1 MAGTGHRFEDG
12 LKRGR
17 FNRDSVRLGLV
28 ERAENL
34 FRDLLGEPE
43 RVLAT
48 NWRPKSNM
56 SLSFA
61 IKGNK
66 RGHWKDF
73 ATGEGGDILDLVA
86 VYLCGLSKAADD
98 FPTVLEAAARWAGIA
113 AEEVDRAEI
122 DRRRSQRDRA
132 AAAET
137 AREAARK
144 AATLADIIARVQPLE
159 GTSAATYLASRGIT
173 SWPEGALAYLPGD
186 PAALVVWAKDDAGNI
201 VGGQRIFVT
210 QAGARTV
217 GHDGAKRPKT
227 SFGSIQ
233 GFPARL
239 CGSGN
244 RLYVA
249 EGPET
254 ALSVWAATGADVWAV
269 FGWAGFKAAPLPLDR
284 PVVFCPDRDPP
295 GPAADGFRAC
305 ITHHLVLGT
314 DVWVAVAPEP
324 DGSKSDLNDTH
335 QRAGLEVVREALE
348 AAIRTAK
355 ASPEAPKEQPVGPP
369 LRPAEDLAYV
379 LEVGE
384 ARRLLQAEV
393 RDSLR
398 RPGVTLLEATL
409 GLGKTHATIAE
420 VAKLLIE
427 AKNAGIEKP
436 AVVITAPMHRLGRQM
451 KVDIEAQAP
460 TLRVVQLYG
469 PEAQDP
475 DDPSQSVCKRM
486 DEYRE
491 RQALLLDMQKFC
503 EVCPFVGSCLH
514 ITSKNQEAQ
523 IYVAFQEWLKA
534 SRTTLK
540 KGQTLVATVIDESPM
555 SALVNTSRR
564 AMPLAALL
572 AAPTRIRT
580 RQGKQIKR
588 LEAEA
593 DLRV

>member
-1 MAGTGHRFEDG
+1 M
-12 LKRGR
+12 
-17 FNRDSVRLGLV
+17 
-28 ERAENL
+28 
-34 FRDLLGEPE
+34 
-43 RVLAT
+43 
-48 NWRPKSNM
+48 
-56 SLSFA
+56 
-61 IKGNK
+61 
-66 RGHWKDF
+66 
-73 ATGEGGDILDLVA
+73 
-86 VYLCGLSKAADD
+86 
-98 FPTVLEAAARWAGIA
+98 
-113 AEEVDRAEI
+113 
-122 DRRRSQRDRA
+122 
-132 AAAET
+132 
-137 AREAARK
+137 
-144 AATLADIIARVQPLE
+144 
-159 GTSAATYLASRGIT
+159 
-173 SWPEGALAYLPGD
+173 
-186 PAALVVWAKDDAGNI
+186 
-201 VGGQRIFVT
+201 
-210 QAGARTV
+210 
-217 GHDGAKRPKT
+217 
-227 SFGSIQ
+227 
-233 GFPARL
+233 
-239 CGSGN
+239 
-244 RLYVA
+244 
-249 EGPET
+249 
-254 ALSVWAATGADVWAV
+254 
-269 FGWAGFKAAPLPLDR
+269 
-284 PVVFCPDRDPP
+284 
-295 GPAADGFRAC
+295 
-305 ITHHLVLGT
+305 
-314 DVWVAVAPEP
+314 
-324 DGSKSDLNDTH
+324 
-335 QRAGLEVVREALE
+335 VREALE

-355 ASPEAPKEQPVGPP
+355 ASPEAPKERPVGPP

-475 DDPSQSVCKRM
+475 DDPSQSVCKRL

-523 IYVAFQEWLKA
+523 IYVASQEWLKA

-564 AMPLAALL
+564 AMPLAA
-572 AAPTRIRT
+572 PTRIRT

>member
-1 MAGTGHRFEDG
+1 
-12 LKRGR
+12 
-17 FNRDSVRLGLV
+17 
-28 ERAENL
+28 
-34 FRDLLGEPE
+34 
-43 RVLAT
+43 
-48 NWRPKSNM
+48 M

-86 VYLCGLSKAADD
+86 VYLCGLSKAVDD
-98 FPTVLEAAARWAGIA
+98 FPAVLEAAARWAGIA
-113 AEEVDRAEI
+113 VEEVDRAEI
-122 DRRRSQRDRA
+122 DRRRIQRDRA

-144 AATLADIIARVQPLE
+144 AATLADIIARVQPVE
-159 GTSAATYLASRGIT
+159 GTPAAAYLASRRIT
-173 SWPEGALAYLPGD
+173 SWPEGALAHLPGE
-186 PAALVVWAKDDAGNI
+186 PAALIVWAKDDAGKI
-201 VGGQRIFVT
+201 AGGQRIFVT
-210 QAGARTV
+210 KAGERALDC
-217 GHDGAKRPKT
+217 DGAKLPKKG
-227 SFGSIQ
+227 FGTIA
-233 GFPARL
+233 GFPARFSGSDDCL
-239 CGSGN
+239 C
-244 RLYVA
+244 VA

-254 ALSVWAATGADVWAV
+254 ALSVWAATGAEVWAV
-269 FGWAGFKAAPLPLDR
+269 FGWTGFKAAPLPLDR
-284 PVVFCPDRDPP
+284 PVVFFPDRDPM
-295 GPAADGFRAC
+295 GPAANGFDDAVA
-305 ITHHLVLGT
+305 HHLVQGVDL
-314 DVWVAVAPEP
+314 WIAIAPEP

-335 QRAGLEVVREALE
+335 QRAGLEAVREALE
-348 AAIRTAK
+348 AAIRAAN
-355 ASPEAPKEQPVGPP
+355 ASPEPPIEQPARPR
-369 LRPAEDLAYV
+369 LRPAEDLANA

-384 ARRLLQAEV
+384 VRRLLQAEV
-393 RDSLR
+393 RDGLR

-409 GLGKTHATIAE
+409 GLGKTHAMIAE
-420 VAKLLIE
+420 VAKLLVE
-427 AKNAGIEKP
+427 AREAGIEKP
-436 AVVITAPMHRLGRQM
+436 AVVITAQMHRLGRQM
-451 KVDIEAQAP
+451 KADIEAEAP

-475 DDPSQSVCKRM
+475 DDPSQSVCKRL

-523 IYVAFQEWLKA
+523 IYVASQEWLKA
-534 SRTTLK
+534 SRTPLK

-580 RQGKQIKR
+580 SRGNR
-588 LEAEA
+588 T
-593 DLRV
+593 

>member
-1 MAGTGHRFEDG
+1 M
-12 LKRGR
+12 
-17 FNRDSVRLGLV
+17 
-28 ERAENL
+28 
-34 FRDLLGEPE
+34 
-43 RVLAT
+43 
-48 NWRPKSNM
+48 
-56 SLSFA
+56 
-61 IKGNK
+61 
-66 RGHWKDF
+66 
-73 ATGEGGDILDLVA
+73 
-86 VYLCGLSKAADD
+86 
-98 FPTVLEAAARWAGIA
+98 
-113 AEEVDRAEI
+113 
-122 DRRRSQRDRA
+122 
-132 AAAET
+132 
-137 AREAARK
+137 
-144 AATLADIIARVQPLE
+144 
-159 GTSAATYLASRGIT
+159 
-173 SWPEGALAYLPGD
+173 
-186 PAALVVWAKDDAGNI
+186 
-201 VGGQRIFVT
+201 
-210 QAGARTV
+210 
-217 GHDGAKRPKT
+217 
-227 SFGSIQ
+227 
-233 GFPARL
+233 
-239 CGSGN
+239 
-244 RLYVA
+244 
-249 EGPET
+249 
-254 ALSVWAATGADVWAV
+254 WAATGADVWAV

-305 ITHHLVLGT
+305 ITHHLVLGA

-475 DDPSQSVCKRM
+475 DDPSQSVCKRL

-523 IYVAFQEWLKA
+523 IYVASQEWLKA

-564 AMPLAALL
+564 AMPLAA
-572 AAPTRIRT
+572 PTRIRT